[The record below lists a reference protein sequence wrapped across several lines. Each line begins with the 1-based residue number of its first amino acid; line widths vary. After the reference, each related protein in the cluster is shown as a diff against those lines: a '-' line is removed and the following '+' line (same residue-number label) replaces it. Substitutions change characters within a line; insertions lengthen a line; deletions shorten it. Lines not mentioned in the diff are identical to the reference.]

1 MALRRVFIYFGVVF
15 LMSYIIF
22 SNKVSAI
29 STNLSFDDIIVKGSS
44 LTPTI
49 ECSINGSS
57 AIVQYSWCYSSS
69 SGSNLLNNIHTTAY
83 FDVEKNDYIEFDLV
97 IRTLD
102 SFSSGG
108 GYFLEDVNNFA
119 PSGFRLVDRQQII
132 DTTLYSNIFSVTNGT
147 GENLVNGNYL
157 FHAYRYVF
165 RYVGDGSS
173 VQLGLNQQSAS
184 RGFVRYSGQLY
195 FRLANVVV
203 YEGITSSQSQD
214 QKNEINETNNAV
226 EDSQNAGD
234 SSQSDTDNTTQS
246 LMTAGANIIGALT
259 SAPATDCNINVSTT
273 GNSSSFT
280 GAIGSLNLCS
290 DVPSSVLT
298 LVQGMV
304 ALVFTPLVLYY
315 VYHILT
321 LIYAQF
327 KEYNS

>member
-1 MALRRVFIYFGVVF
+1 MALRRVLIYLGAVF
-15 LMSYIIF
+15 LMSHIIF
-22 SNKVSAI
+22 SNNVGAI

-49 ECSINGSS
+49 ECSVNGSA

-226 EDSQNAGD
+226 EDSQNAG
-234 SSQSDTDNTTQS
+234 
-246 LMTAGANIIGALT
+246 
-259 SAPATDCNINVSTT
+259 
-273 GNSSSFT
+273 NSSTSDAQQGT
-280 GAIGSLNLCS
+280 ASLISTIGSAVTAISSASPTNCLINGNMGNFDMGQIDLCS
-290 DVPSSVLT
+290 NPVPPFVQIISSLILILITVPLCIVMFNRFIG
-298 LVQGMV
+298 LFRSFQG
-304 ALVFTPLVLYY
+304 
-315 VYHILT
+315 
-321 LIYAQF
+321 
-327 KEYNS
+327 

>member
-1 MALRRVFIYFGVVF
+1 MALRRVLTYLGAVF
-15 LMSYIIF
+15 LMSHIIF
-22 SNKVSAI
+22 SNNVGAI

-97 IRTLD
+97 IRSLD
-102 SFSSGG
+102 TFSASG

-214 QKNEINETNNAV
+214 QKNEINATNDSVQQSETEGA
-226 EDSQNAGD
+226 
-234 SSQSDTDNTTQS
+234 SSQSDAQTGTAS
-246 LMTAGANIIGALT
+246 LISTIGSAVSAIT
-259 SAPATDCNINVSTT
+259 SASPTNCLIN
-273 GNSSSFT
+273 GNMGNFDM
-280 GAIGSLNLCS
+280 GQIDLCS
-290 DVPSSVLT
+290 NPVPAFVQIISSLILILITVPLCIVMFNRFIG
-298 LVQGMV
+298 LFRSFQG
-304 ALVFTPLVLYY
+304 
-315 VYHILT
+315 
-321 LIYAQF
+321 
-327 KEYNS
+327 